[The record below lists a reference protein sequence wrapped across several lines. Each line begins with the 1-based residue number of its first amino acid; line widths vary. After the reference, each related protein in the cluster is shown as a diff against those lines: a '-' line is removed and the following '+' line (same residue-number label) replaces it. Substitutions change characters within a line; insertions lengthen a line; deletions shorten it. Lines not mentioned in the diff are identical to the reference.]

1 MDKLKNWF
9 RKIKLDTD
17 KKKSSAGD
25 QMKKLLLAAVLV
37 LICVFSIR
45 SCAVKDYENKELQN
59 KLEEMERKRVAV
71 DLIQEEVKK
80 ISKYSAYEINYTTM
94 LHFSDQ
100 NEIKGFKI
108 PLTGN
113 NFIAT
118 IDGKMK
124 IGINGENVSFKEIT
138 DSEGKVTKIEL
149 TVPHSEILDNYTIQ
163 DSLEVYDEKNNIFN
177 PVKVSDYTKLI
188 VEAEEKEKKKA
199 LESDIIEKSDE
210 AAHYLLTTYFQ
221 AVYGQETEVRYQYLE
236 EKEE

>member
-1 MDKLKNWF
+1 
-9 RKIKLDTD
+9 
-17 KKKSSAGD
+17 
-25 QMKKLLLAAVLV
+25 
-37 LICVFSIR
+37 
-45 SCAVKDYENKELQN
+45 
-59 KLEEMERKRVAV
+59 
-71 DLIQEEVKK
+71 
-80 ISKYSAYEINYTTM
+80 
-94 LHFSDQ
+94 
-100 NEIKGFKI
+100 
-108 PLTGN
+108 
-113 NFIAT
+113 
-118 IDGKMK
+118 MK